1 VAGTAWEIV
10 NKMRRLTLN
19 LATRPLRNRRL
30 FLLLGGALAA
40 VFLVIALLAVF
51 LFLRFTLKKHSV
63 QVRLSKAEE
72 TTRTS
77 QSEQKKIDVRVKE
90 VALKDQGVIETINSI
105 IMRKSFSWTDFLSKL
120 EECLPDS
127 SYILSLAPS
136 LVDDTRIQFRFR
148 VVSRDLNDLL
158 ALINKLQE
166 LKFSQPRVETEE
178 RDDRGQLTSD
188 ISVSY
193 ERVI

>member
-1 VAGTAWEIV
+1 
-10 NKMRRLTLN
+10 MRRLNPN

-30 FLLLGGALAA
+30 FRLLGGLLGLA
-40 VFLVIALLAVF
+40 FLVSALLAVF
-51 LFLRFTLKKHSV
+51 LFLRFTLKKST
-63 QVRLSKAEE
+63 VRADLKKADE
-72 TTRTS
+72 TVKTA
-77 QSEQKKIDVRVKE
+77 QSEQKRIGIRVNEAAK
-90 VALKDQGVIETINSI
+90 KDQGAIDTINSI
-105 IMRKSFSWTDFLSKL
+105 ILRKSFSWTDFLSKL

-127 SYILSLAPS
+127 SYILSLAPT

-148 VVSRDLNDLL
+148 VVSQSLDDLL
-158 ALINKLQE
+158 VLINRLQE

-178 RDDRGQLTSD
+178 RNDRGQLTSD